1 MKPLDQQQ
9 VRSAMANSTRGEA
22 SRMVFPAGFGG
33 LDFSELEY
41 LGWRDPKSP
50 QRGYLVSWQDDHP
63 VGIAL
68 RAPEGASKKSVMCTL
83 CRSTHSSGGVALF
96 AAPRAGAAGRNGNT
110 VGTYICADLACST
123 YIRLPKATVAVI
135 PEPGLDLAGRITGL
149 LTRTAAFVDRV
160 LN

>member
-9 VRSAMANSTRGEA
+9 IRSAMANSTRGEA

-33 LDFSELEY
+33 LEFSDLEY
-41 LGWRDPKSP
+41 LGWRDPKAP
-50 QRGYLVSWQDDHP
+50 QRGYLISWYADRP

-96 AAPRAGAAGRNGNT
+96 AAPRHRYTQALFESMPTMELDSGRRWPRSRD
-110 VGTYICADLACST
+110 CRHS
-123 YIRLPKATVAVI
+123 
-135 PEPGLDLAGRITGL
+135 
-149 LTRTAAFVDRV
+149 
-160 LN
+160 

>member
-9 VRSAMANSTRGEA
+9 IRTAMANSTRGEA

-33 LDFSELEY
+33 LDFTVLEY
-41 LGWRDPKSP
+41 LGWRDPKAP
-50 QRGYLVSWQDDHP
+50 QRGYLVSWQDDRP
-63 VGIAL
+63 VGVAL

-83 CRSTHSSGGVALF
+83 CRTTHSSGGVALF
-96 AAPRAGAAGRNGNT
+96 AAARAGAAGRNGNT

-123 YIRLPKATVAVI
+123 YIRQPKATLAVV
-135 PEPGLDLAGRITGL
+135 PEPGMVVEERIEGL
-149 LTRTAAFVDRV
+149 LHRTAAFVDRV

>member
-9 VRSAMANSTRGEA
+9 IRSAMANSTRGEA

-33 LDFSELEY
+33 LEFADLEY
-41 LGWRDPKSP
+41 LGWRDPKAP
-50 QRGYLVSWQDDHP
+50 QRGYLVSWHDDRA

-96 AAPRAGAAGRNGNT
+96 AAARAGAAGRNGNT

-123 YIRLPKATVAVI
+123 YIRQPKATLAVV
-135 PEPGLDLAGRITGL
+135 PEPGVDVEERIEGL
-149 LTRTAAFVDRV
+149 LHRTAAFVDRV
-160 LN
+160 LG

>member
-1 MKPLDQQQ
+1 VKPLDQQQ